1 MNQPRPSESPSP
13 QPDADALAL
22 LKRPDLLDCF
32 LEDTGRLGC
41 VGEEPNKT
49 LLYLALTSRLLDNP
63 INIIVRGESASGKS
77 RQVLSIAKFFPH
89 AEVITLSSMS
99 AKALFHYKGPLA
111 HKVLMV
117 MEHAGVEAAQ
127 YPIRTLLSEGGLNHF
142 VTMQSP
148 SGAFESQVMEVK
160 GPISFVV
167 TTNLPGLDQQN
178 ENRCFVIRTDESEEQ
193 TKRILEAQRGR
204 YLRADDNSPPRLAV
218 WCCAQGLLKRLPVR
232 IPFADLIQFPTT
244 PLRVRRDQP
253 RFLAII
259 EANALLHQFQRPVTE
274 QRGKKCIEAVLAD
287 YEVAYRMA
295 LHHLPG
301 LIGALSKKA
310 EELLKMVEGH
320 RKLSN
325 RFTTAQL
332 REWLKWDR
340 KTVIKYREEA
350 VKAGYIE
357 VVSESPGM
365 ITLYELAKVYEKGR
379 LLILSPD
386 KLREK
391 LEVAGRQ
398 GNLSA
403 PTESR
408 TG

>member
-1 MNQPRPSESPSP
+1 
-13 QPDADALAL
+13 
-22 LKRPDLLDCF
+22 
-32 LEDTGRLGC
+32 
-41 VGEEPNKT
+41 
-49 LLYLALTSRLLDNP
+49 
-63 INIIVRGESASGKS
+63 
-77 RQVLSIAKFFPH
+77 
-89 AEVITLSSMS
+89 
-99 AKALFHYKGPLA
+99 
-111 HKVLMV
+111 
-117 MEHAGVEAAQ
+117 
-127 YPIRTLLSEGGLNHF
+127 
-142 VTMQSP
+142 
-148 SGAFESQVMEVK
+148 
-160 GPISFVV
+160 
-167 TTNLPGLDQQN
+167 
-178 ENRCFVIRTDESEEQ
+178 
-193 TKRILEAQRGR
+193 
-204 YLRADDNSPPRLAV
+204 
-218 WCCAQGLLKRLPVR
+218 
-232 IPFADLIQFPTT
+232 
-244 PLRVRRDQP
+244 
-253 RFLAII
+253 
-259 EANALLHQFQRPVTE
+259 
-274 QRGKKCIEAVLAD
+274 
-287 YEVAYRMA
+287 MA